1 MSNKIYQK
9 TNNQLSQHLR
19 SGACHSMHS
28 FHAQNVQLHAQRC
41 AGLPRACAYEAIHA
55 QMRAA
60 LAPLNAQA
68 RAALAVEVHEA

>member
-1 MSNKIYQK
+1 
-9 TNNQLSQHLR
+9 
-19 SGACHSMHS
+19 MHS

-55 QMRAA
+55 QIRAA

-68 RAALAVEVHEA
+68 RGAALAVEVHET